1 VIFYKKLFLA
11 IQDFVAILWL
21 FFKILS
27 YKNFS
32 RLFGYFLAIFGPFL
46 VIFHQ
51 FYPQKQGLFEYFSL
65 KN

>member
-27 YKNFS
+27 YKIFLEAIWLFSGYFWTIFSNFS
-32 RLFGYFLAIFGPFL
+32 SVLSNKG
-46 VIFHQ
+46 
-51 FYPQKQGLFEYFSL
+51 
-65 KN
+65 